1 MKFREFTRLLSP
13 TYWLVVLVVVAL
25 IIAGGWW
32 MVTEP
37 GRANQRTAEAKTAG
51 AMSDARAGSAAQ
63 AGNILDQAHVN
74 ATTSEALSRENADAI
89 AQAPGAGQRLDPG
102 LNRAGRERVC
112 LRPAYR
118 LSAECVQ
125 LLGRPQSAG

>member
-1 MKFREFTRLLSP
+1 MKLREFTRLLSP
-13 TYWLVVLVVVAL
+13 TYWLIVLAVAAL
-25 IIAGGWW
+25 AIFGIWW

-37 GRANQRTAEAKTAG
+37 GRANQRTAEAQTSG
-51 AMSDARAGSAAQ
+51 AMSGARAGSAAE
-63 AGNILDQAHVN
+63 AGKILDGAHAN

-125 LLGRPQSAG
+125 LLGRPQPAG